1 MNELY
6 QYVTDIAPCYH
17 DVGLVLGIRYSKL
30 KVIKTDD
37 TSFPSLEHKCKK
49 MMEVWLETDIHA
61 TWKKLCDALDK
72 IEHQALAENIR
83 EKYFQQAT

>member
-1 MNELY
+1 MKELN

-17 DVGLVLGIRYSKL
+17 DIGLVLDIRYNKL
-30 KVIKTDD
+30 NVIKTDA
-37 TSFPSLEHKCKK
+37 SFPSLEHKCKE
-49 MMEVWLETDIHA
+49 MMKVWLETDIHA